1 MQDILSVTLI
11 EGLADDAIVVGVDEV
26 GRGSWAGPLEVG
38 IAAISVGNLRELL
51 LKPSLVCCIDDS
63 KKLTPSRRAAVLEIV
78 QAEFWTSIGSAT
90 NQECDNLGMAKAL
103 TLASRRGLEQL
114 AIDPD
119 RILLDGNYDY
129 LGRRDVTTVIKGDTS
144 SIVIAS
150 ASVVAKVHRDQRMC
164 ELALC
169 HTHWHFAEN
178 KGYGTPSHMAALRT
192 HGLSDLHRVSWRYV
206 ETLGLKR

>member
-11 EGLADDAIVVGVDEV
+11 EGLADEAIVVGVDEV

-51 LKPSLVCCIDDS
+51 QNPSLVCSIDDS
-63 KKLTPSRRAAVLEIV
+63 KKLTPSRRVAVLEII
-78 QAEFWTSIGSAT
+78 QAEFWTSIGSVT
-90 NQECDNLGMAKAL
+90 NQECDNLGMTKAL
-103 TLASRRGLEQL
+103 TLASRRGLDRL

-129 LGRRDVTTVIKGDTS
+129 LERRDVSTVIRGDTTS
-144 SIVIAS
+144 VVIAS
-150 ASVVAKVHRDQRMC
+150 ASVVAKVHRDQDMC

-169 HTHWHFAEN
+169 HPHWHFEEN
-178 KGYGTPSHMAALRT
+178 KGYGTPSHIAALRT
-192 HGLSDLHRVSWRYV
+192 HGLSGIHRVSWRYV